1 MYQCIMQRTTTFHA
15 GEEVAAGERR
25 SSGRSGNLSNQ
36 LAPSPSAQLS
46 DSSVNIK
53 PSASFTCDPP
63 LHPVVVNAHWR
74 LPSAALEPNFLD
86 HPPYTAA
93 AAMYEARLTQGNL
106 LKKIVD
112 AIKDLVT
119 EANFDVN
126 STGFGLQA
134 MDNSHVSLVA
144 LQLRADGF
152 EHYRCDRSMSMG
164 KQRCTELR
172 SPLTLRDCYP

>member
-1 MYQCIMQRTTTFHA
+1 
-15 GEEVAAGERR
+15 
-25 SSGRSGNLSNQ
+25 
-36 LAPSPSAQLS
+36 
-46 DSSVNIK
+46 
-53 PSASFTCDPP
+53 
-63 LHPVVVNAHWR
+63 
-74 LPSAALEPNFLD
+74 
-86 HPPYTAA
+86 
-93 AAMYEARLTQGNL
+93 MYEARLTQGNL

-152 EHYRCDRSMSMG
+152 EHYRCDRTMSMG
-164 KQRCTELR
+164 ERPGVGSRGPGEPCWRPSRHLLRPPGAAPPGAGCTPPARAPRAVRAGHPAPCPALPPARGRHEPQQPRQNHEVRRQRR
-172 SPLTLRDCYP
+172 HRDHEG

>member
-1 MYQCIMQRTTTFHA
+1 
-15 GEEVAAGERR
+15 
-25 SSGRSGNLSNQ
+25 
-36 LAPSPSAQLS
+36 
-46 DSSVNIK
+46 
-53 PSASFTCDPP
+53 
-63 LHPVVVNAHWR
+63 
-74 LPSAALEPNFLD
+74 
-86 HPPYTAA
+86 
-93 AAMYEARLTQGNL
+93 MYEARLTQGNL

-172 SPLTLRDCYP
+172 SPVPLSDCYSSLLGVHSAANLRPSSGMHTKHLGVPTPLLNIVD

>member
-1 MYQCIMQRTTTFHA
+1 
-15 GEEVAAGERR
+15 
-25 SSGRSGNLSNQ
+25 
-36 LAPSPSAQLS
+36 
-46 DSSVNIK
+46 
-53 PSASFTCDPP
+53 
-63 LHPVVVNAHWR
+63 
-74 LPSAALEPNFLD
+74 
-86 HPPYTAA
+86 
-93 AAMYEARLTQGNL
+93 MYEARLTQGNL

-164 KQRCTELR
+164 ERRRRARAIARPGGPATCAAPAPREPGSPAPPRRRGGAATRPPAPRRAAPARAPPTER
-172 SPLTLRDCYP
+172 AAPMPAQA